1 MANKSSNGSNNSNY
15 ELPPFE
21 LVQILHG
28 PVFGAGT
35 SAAAAGPSVVGVAGS
50 PSAPGGGA
58 LSPPAAGSAA
68 TAAAAS
74 PLSPP
79 TLSGRLSQLVI
90 KHQQRSPAAAGT
102 TASPS
107 PAGGAGLSSAA
118 EIAVPTPEV
127 STLSLSPDGRAASS
141 SSRKPQTARYAE
153 SGGDTVW
160 VAGNEGSVAVWK
172 LDPSRRT
179 RLRPDNG
186 KGKARETGDGDT
198 TADSPEEVR
207 LFHLPSSNSARA
219 CDLIDLT
226 RSCGCHRT
234 HTGRLPA
241 RQVRRRA
248 QQATDREACSPVHRW
263 QGCRPVW

>member
-1 MANKSSNGSNNSNY
+1 MANRSSNGSNSGY

-35 SAAAAGPSVVGVAGS
+35 SAAAGPSLGGAGS
-50 PSAPGGGA
+50 PSAPGGGGGGGA

-68 TAAAAS
+68 AAAAAAS
-74 PLSPP
+74 LSPP

-90 KHQQRSPAAAGT
+90 KHQQRSPATAA
-102 TASPS
+102 AASSPS
-107 PAGGAGLSSAA
+107 PAAAGLSSAA
-118 EIAVPTPEV
+118 EIATPEV
-127 STLSLSPDGRAASS
+127 STSLSPDGRAAPSS

-179 RLRPDNG
+179 RARRDNG
-186 KGKARETGDGDT
+186 KGKARETGDGVFD
-198 TADSPEEVR
+198 ADGPEEVR
-207 LFHLPSSNSARA
+207 LFQRPASSESATSLTPSR
-219 CDLIDLT
+219 
-226 RSCGCHRT
+226 G
-234 HTGRLPA
+234 
-241 RQVRRRA
+241 
-248 QQATDREACSPVHRW
+248 
-263 QGCRPVW
+263 